1 MNTKNPPKPVQH
13 NVPLCNIIKP
23 DSNNF
28 ITRYYV
34 WRYNSLP
41 NRMEFSFTVKTN
53 ELFELLANDYEITS
67 DFYYS
72 RDFAEGNY
80 SAVCEAEQWIGML
93 KEGLLMSFD
102 KYRVVI
108 AHHDSI
114 THYEIENL
122 TRIIYSMR
130 DTDKKRKNREFG
142 MVVRSEY
149 GGFDISNFEV
159 SDSFPPSLN
168 THYNDDLP
176 EVSNR
181 LIEFINDPSR
191 GGLVL
196 LHGTAGTGKTSYL
209 RYLIQQTKTEFLYLP
224 QDVFNSMSDP
234 AFIPFIARQ
243 KGAVV
248 VLEDCE
254 ELLKPRENS
263 HMPVGVS
270 NLLNLADG
278 LLGDALKLKIICT
291 FNTEL
296 NNIDSALLRK
306 GRLIQR
312 YEFKPLSL
320 EKTNEL
326 LRKHAGDVQAV
337 NGMTLA
343 EIYNYN
349 SDNNSGYSESRERK
363 LGF

>member
-1 MNTKNPPKPVQH
+1 MQKKLIPQPAKHKT
-13 NVPLCNIIKP
+13 PLCTILKP
-23 DSNNF
+23 DSAF

-41 NRMEFSFTVKTN
+41 HRIEFSFSVKNN
-53 ELFELLANDYEITS
+53 ELLEFLQNDYDLTS

-72 RDFAEGNY
+72 REYGEGNY
-80 SAVCEAEQWIGML
+80 SPVCEGEQWVGML
-93 KEGLLMSFD
+93 KEGLMMSID
-102 KYRVVI
+102 KYRVVL
-108 AHHDSI
+108 AHHDLI
-114 THYEIENL
+114 TKHEIENL
-122 TRIIYSMR
+122 ISIIHQFRSN
-130 DTDKKRKNREFG
+130 DKIKKNREFG

-149 GGFDISNFEV
+149 GGFEISNFEV
-159 SDSFPPSLN
+159 SDSFPSDLN
-168 THYNDDLP
+168 THYNDDLV
-176 EVSNR
+176 EMNSR
-181 LIEFINDPSR
+181 LIEFINDPKK

-196 LHGTAGTGKTSYL
+196 LHGNAGTGKTSYL

-224 QDVFNSMSDP
+224 QDVFNNMSDP

-254 ELLKPRENS
+254 ELLKPREQS

-306 GRLIQR
+306 GRLFQR
-312 YEFKPLSL
+312 YEFKPLST
-320 EKTNEL
+320 EKTNRL
-326 LRKHAGDVQAV
+326 LRKQAGDVQAV

-343 EIYNYN
+343 EIFNYN
-349 SDNNSGYSESRERK
+349 IENNSDYSDAKGRKIGY
-363 LGF
+363 